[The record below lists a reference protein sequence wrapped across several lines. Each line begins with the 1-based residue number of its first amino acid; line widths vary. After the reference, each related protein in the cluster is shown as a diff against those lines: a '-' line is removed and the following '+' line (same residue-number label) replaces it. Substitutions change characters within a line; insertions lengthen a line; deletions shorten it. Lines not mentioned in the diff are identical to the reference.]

1 MATPFAVA
9 ALMHGFIVGYEMV
22 GPSHAWWTWPD
33 DDGIVAMGKHLAAWE
48 VRYINIVNPR

>member
-48 VRYINIVNPR
+48 VRNINIVNPR